1 MRRKYQLFLIIIV
14 SVIIAYVIYF
24 SNHEEKINLLVLGDG
39 ISSGET
45 SYSIDGISYNDYLK
59 EYFESKKLLKNYNNS
74 YSYKNYKISDI
85 INDIKDN
92 KITEQDKLNINQL
105 IHKADIITV
114 SFGEEELVKKAV
126 TKDLNKE
133 TINEFIKDYDTLIYK
148 LKDITEGKIF
158 IISLYENKYLN
169 KSNVIIL
176 NSEISN
182 IAIKYNVVFLNIND
196 LLINNDYYLDKK
208 TFYFNYKAH
217 EIISDMIINSL

>member
-158 IISLYENKYLN
+158 IISLYVNKYLN